1 MAKEFSFDIVSKVNL
16 QEVHN
21 AINQAK
27 KEAQTRFDLKTAAC
41 ELLFNEAEMQIT
53 ATAANELALKNLV
66 DLIKSKFVRRAIDLK
81 FIYFSPPEPAGGKKF
96 RQTGKLTEGINSETA
111 KLISKEIKDLK
122 RKVTVQIEGDK
133 LRVVSK
139 SKDEL
144 QAVIRFLKEKD
155 YKVPL
160 QFVNFR

>member
-16 QEVHN
+16 QEVYN
-21 AINQAK
+21 ALNQAK
-27 KEAQTRFDLKTAAC
+27 KEAQNRFDLKTAAC
-41 ELLFNEAEMQIT
+41 ELLFKESEKQII

-66 DLIKSKFVRRAIDLK
+66 DLVKSKFVRRAIDLK
-81 FIYFSPPEPAGGKKF
+81 FIHFLPLEPAGGKKF
-96 RQTGKLTEGINSETA
+96 RQIGMLTEGIDNETA
-111 KLISKEIKDLK
+111 KFISKEIKELK

-133 LRVVSK
+133 LRVASK

-144 QAVIRFLKEKD
+144 QAVIRFLREKD